1 MPHADGDKARQ
12 SAGANSSEASARK
25 RISRRE
31 FGREAAIA
39 TAATITAPALLA
51 PPAAAAGLAPAQK
64 KTPEAPP
71 SEKRP
76 EALEGLTPQ
85 QAADVEAKLANI
97 LRQYGSRFDA
107 GQKEH
112 LRRILVEN
120 ERLMAPVRAFP
131 LQNGD
136 PPASV
141 LRIRFDHPRAAS
153 EKSED

>member
-1 MPHADGDKARQ
+1 MPHADDDKAGQ
-12 SAGANSSEASARK
+12 TAGANSSEASAGK

-31 FGREAAIA
+31 FAREAAIA

-51 PPAAAAGLAPAQK
+51 APAAAAGFTPAQK

-71 SEKRP
+71 QEKRP

-141 LRIRFDHPRAAS
+141 PRIRFDHPKSAN

>member
-1 MPHADGDKARQ
+1 MRHAKCDKPGQ
-12 SAGANSSEASARK
+12 TAGAKSSEPSTAK

-39 TAATITAPALLA
+39 TAATITAPVLLA
-51 PPAAAAGLAPAQK
+51 PRSAAAVLPPAQK
-64 KTPEAPP
+64 KNPEAPP
-71 SEKRP
+71 QEKRP
-76 EALEGLTPQ
+76 AALDGLTPQ

-97 LRQYGSRFDA
+97 LRQYGSRFDE

-112 LRRILVEN
+112 LRRILAQN

-141 LRIRFDHPRAAS
+141 LRLRFDRPKSAN